1 MSVCV
6 CLGTWREKDTA
17 NIAKHEHLG
26 YRGEGCYSCSF
37 FASLKLHQNKMFKTL
52 CA

>member
-1 MSVCV
+1 M

-17 NIAKHEHLG
+17 SIVKHEHLG
-26 YRGEGCYSCSF
+26 YRGEGYYSCNFSV
-37 FASLKLHQNKMFKTL
+37 SLKLHQNKMFKTL